1 MILKI
6 TDEESSTLSYLQAG
20 YVGLQNLIAV
30 LDKDNPNL
38 EFLLTKYQAAFQ
50 AWDDY
55 RDKLRVKYV
64 PKEYQNENYNFEIN
78 FASNTLTIYE
88 KH

>member
-1 MILKI
+1 MVLKI

-30 LDKDNPNL
+30 LDKDSPNL
-38 EFLLTKYQAAFQ
+38 EFLLNRYQVAFQ
-50 AWDDY
+50 NWSDY
-55 RDKLRVKYV
+55 RDKLRIKYV
-64 PKEYQNENYNFEIN
+64 PKEYQNEKYNFEIN

-88 KH
+88 KD

>member
-1 MILKI
+1 MVLKI

-50 AWDDY
+50 EWSDY
-55 RDKLRVKYV
+55 RDKLRIKYV

-78 FASNTLTIYE
+78 FVSNTLTIYE
-88 KH
+88 KD